1 MPIDQWELALA
12 ACYRQAG
19 SGPLEPETVLR
30 VLGDIYLPL
39 LRTPQFLS
47 PRAPNVCHHDDALL
61 ARIEHIRV
69 SLLDFT
75 GGISPTQLADVVY
88 IPSSPGAWLTLHC

>member
-39 LRTPQFLS
+39 LRTPVPL
-47 PRAPNVCHHDDALL
+47 P
-61 ARIEHIRV
+61 
-69 SLLDFT
+69 T
-75 GGISPTQLADVVY
+75 GP
-88 IPSSPGAWLTLHC
+88 

>member
-1 MPIDQWELALA
+1 MPMDQWELALA

-39 LRTPQFLS
+39 LRTPSSS
-47 PRAPNVCHHDDALL
+47 PHGPLMSVTTTMHYWLISRISEL
-61 ARIEHIRV
+61 AC
-69 SLLDFT
+69 SNFT
-75 GGISPTQLADVVY
+75 GGNYRQ
-88 IPSSPGAWLTLHC
+88 HN